1 MWYSFPLLRMLTR
14 PTSNRIDALQ
24 KWVKRIEN
32 HSHGNAIAE
41 VNLKQIKAELAGLL
55 EEEEEEAK
63 ADTSRRLLLHN
74 CRITGFKFV

>member
-1 MWYSFPLLRMLTR
+1 MLTR

-55 EEEEEEAK
+55 EEEAK
-63 ADTSRRLLLHN
+63 ANTSRRLLLHN
-74 CRITGFKFV
+74 CRITGFKFA

>member
-1 MWYSFPLLRMLTR
+1 MWYIFPLLRMLTR
-14 PTSNRIDALQ
+14 PRSNRIDALQ

-55 EEEEEEAK
+55 EEEEAK
-63 ADTSRRLLLHN
+63 ANTSRRLLLHN